1 MIMCYSNKQRN
12 IVIWFQFL
20 DRPYNFFSATA
31 LASIF
36 SLGGY
41 FYKCLHVVLQDCTLE
56 SIFLKRSAQLFGGIH
71 VFVFCCIV
79 KFF

>member
-41 FYKCLHVVLQDCTLE
+41 FYKCIHVVLQD
-56 SIFLKRSAQLFGGIH
+56 LKRSAQLFGGIH
-71 VFVFCCIV
+71 VFVFC
-79 KFF
+79 